1 MEVSLRDYFA
11 AHCPD
16 SELLLSG
23 ISSREDRCRQRYAW
37 ADMMLAARGK
47 PTAPPAP
54 PAPTAKGPDVTVGG
68 KQ

>member
-1 MEVSLRDYFA
+1 MEFSLRDYFA

-37 ADMMLAARGK
+37 ADMMIAARGK
-47 PTAPPAP
+47 SATPPP
-54 PAPTAKGPDVTVGG
+54 PPKEKGPDVIVGG
-68 KQ
+68 RK